1 MDNGLNWTTLATLGG
16 TVAIYEVWKLWYT
29 YTQKM
34 KTYEESLPDAKGI
47 DGNNN
52 DAASNSHDAPEQ
64 EVATDIFRR
73 GLIISPVLLLL
84 ALIFWGCQACHPA
97 L

>member
-1 MDNGLNWTTLATLGG
+1 MVAKSVRALEAAEDGGVAAFEVVVPPALFAFFGYLLDKWLGTGPILLATLGG

-47 DGNNN
+47 D
-52 DAASNSHDAPEQ
+52 DKQ
-64 EVATDIFRR
+64 
-73 GLIISPVLLLL
+73 
-84 ALIFWGCQACHPA
+84 
-97 L
+97 